1 MLKVTGKENNEFIVK
16 DSESGH
22 VLKIVD
28 TFAEMLPKVEISP
41 EGRLIISRLF
51 L

>member
-1 MLKVTGKENNEFIVK
+1 MLEVTGKENNDFTVK

-28 TFAEMLPKVEISP
+28 TFAEMFGRVEISP
-41 EGRLIISRLF
+41 AKSLF
-51 L
+51 FLVC